1 MLNKSEILDRLNLGS
16 SIAENDENLSR
27 YFVPTAALNDFLS
40 DRYDLIRGAKGSGK
54 SAILKILTQT
64 QYTQL
69 ADVQLVIATE
79 HTGEPSFKRAFGF
92 LNEAEVDESRLVD
105 AWKAYL
111 INLVLDCLERL
122 PATSEGTEAI
132 RLAENASVRYRNPSL
147 FKKAWWSLLRIL
159 NLKSFEVGWEKI
171 RAEFPDAPPDF
182 WTKRDEIIDFPEILR
197 LCVAAFIH
205 QKMRCWILAD
215 RLDAAFQDRPA
226 LEQKAIRSLI
236 VAYKDFMGHPALRPK
251 LFFRTDLF
259 EIVSSGPGFRE
270 LTHVKDRTSP
280 PITWNSDSL
289 LQMIMERFAF
299 NPEIR
304 DVYGITRENIQDA
317 TFRREAFFRIF
328 PRQIDVG
335 SRRPDTWT
343 WICGRVRDGNGI
355 QTPRDV
361 HALIV
366 ASADVQ
372 RDRLNLGQDAGETE
386 LIGSRAIKTG
396 LANVSKDKIQTTLIA
411 ENPHLRDQVLAFEK
425 QKAEQNEET
434 LERLLGKDWRKHADG
449 LVKIGFLEKTG
460 QTWKVPLLYRDGL
473 EITWGAAF
481 KKSASE
487 IPDEE

>member
-1 MLNKSEILDRLNLGS
+1 MLNKSEILNRLNLGS

-27 YFVPTAALNDFLS
+27 YFVPTAALNDFLN

-64 QYTQL
+64 QYSQL

-79 HTGEPSFKRAFGF
+79 HTGEPSFKRAFGL
-92 LNEAEVDESRLVD
+92 LNDAEVDESRLVD

-147 FKKAWWSLLRIL
+147 FKKAWWSLLRYL
-159 NLKSFEVGWEKI
+159 NLKNFEVGWEKI

-197 LCVAAFIH
+197 LCVAAFTR

-236 VAYKDFMGHPALRPK
+236 LAYKDFMGHPAVRIK

-270 LTHVKDRTSP
+270 LTHVMDRTSR

-299 NPEIR
+299 NPEIAKS
-304 DVYGITRENIQDA
+304 YGIVRETIQDPA
-317 TFRREAFFRIF
+317 SRRDAFFRLF
-328 PRQIDVG
+328 PDKIDTG
-335 SRRPDTWT
+335 SRKPDTWT
-343 WICGRVRDGNGI
+343 WICSRVRDGNGV

-366 ASADVQ
+366 ASADLQ
-372 RDRLNLGQDAGETE
+372 RNRLDLGQDVDAPE
-386 LIGSRAIKTG
+386 LIGSRAIKAG
-396 LANVSKDKIQTTLIA
+396 LSVVSRDKIQTTLIA
-411 ENPHLRDQVLAFEK
+411 ENPHLQAQIIAFEK

-434 LERLLGKDWRKHADG
+434 LEKLLGADWKDHCDG
-449 LVKIGFLEKTG
+449 LVKIGFLEKVGTS
-460 QTWKVPLLYRDGL
+460 WKVPLLYRDGL
-473 EITWGAAF
+473 GITQGAAF
-481 KKSASE
+481 PKSASE
-487 IPDEE
+487 GSEDD